1 MVAKHCFLLW
11 IFNPFLLFYADF
23 SHRNNQFIHLR
34 SIEGLQFQ
42 EIISNL
48 VQTGISRITWSFSGG
63 LTKKAKHMHLS
74 FHNSSSRLNFVDS
87 IAVKTVII
95 LRRRVRN

>member
-23 SHRNNQFIHLR
+23 SHRNNQFIHLCP
-34 SIEGLQFQ
+34 IEGLQFQ
-42 EIISNL
+42 EL
-48 VQTGISRITWSFSGG
+48 VPGRTGTTRYEVILRWSDQKDPPYAFFFSQV
-63 LTKKAKHMHLS
+63 KFRLS
-74 FHNSSSRLNFVDS
+74 FVDS
-87 IAVKTVII
+87 IAVRKTVII